1 MTAEERA
8 ASARAAARA
17 RWTRASKA
25 ERSEAQRKRVLARWA
40 RVKAKKKRD
49 EVARRS

>member
-8 ASARAAARA
+8 ASARAAATA
-17 RWTRASKA
+17 RWARASKA

-40 RVKAKKKRD
+40 RMNAKKKK
-49 EVARRS
+49 